1 MPQVSRL
8 TVRGFKSI
16 RSLESLELGRLNVL
30 IGANGAGKSN
40 LMGVFRML
48 SAAANGRLQT
58 YVREQGGADALLYG
72 GLKRTSQ
79 LEVGLRFAGDDGY
92 RVLLE
97 AAAAGALVF
106 AGEELVSEVDGVDV
120 PQSLGEGHQESRLGE
135 VDPTEFSLAP
145 YVLESLPGW
154 RVFHFP
160 DTTASAPVK
169 QPQPARGDL
178 RLKADAANLAPMLRL
193 LRDRYPENYQR
204 IVETVRQVAPF
215 FGGFV
220 HRDNTGSLVE
230 LEWYELD
237 DPDTVRGPHQ
247 LSDGTLRFMCLAT
260 LLLQPR
266 SQKSDTILIDEPEL
280 GLHPYA
286 LAVLVALLEQAG
298 EETQVIVSTQSPE
311 LVSGVDPADV
321 IVAGR
326 TAGESTYER
335 LTPESLVEWLKDYSL
350 GELWKMNVI
359 GGRPSR

>member
-16 RSLESLELGRLNVL
+16 RSLDSLELSSLNVL

-48 SAAANGRLQT
+48 SAVSDGRLQA
-58 YVREQGGADALLYG
+58 YVREQGGAHALLYG

-79 LEVGLRFAGDDGY
+79 LEVGLRFAGREGY

-97 AAAAGALVF
+97 GAAGRLVF
-106 AGEELVSEVDGVDV
+106 AKEELVTEVDGLDV
-120 PQSLGEGHQESRLGE
+120 PRSLGAGHEESRLGE
-135 VDPTEFSLAP
+135 VDSTEFPLAP

-160 DTTASAPVK
+160 DTSASAPVK
-169 QPQPARGDL
+169 QPQAARGDL
-178 RLKADAANLAPMLRL
+178 RLKADAANLAPVLRQ

-204 IVETVRQVAPF
+204 VVETIRQVAPF

-220 HRDNTGSLVE
+220 HRDTAGPLVE
-230 LEWYELD
+230 LEWFQLG
-237 DPDTVRGPHQ
+237 DPDTVLGPHQ

-260 LLLQPR
+260 LLLQHR
-266 SQKSDTILIDEPEL
+266 SQKPDTILIDEPEL

-286 LAVLVALLEQAG
+286 LAVLVALLEQAS
-298 EETQVIVSTQSPE
+298 EETQVIVSTQSAE
-311 LVSGVDPADV
+311 LVNSVDPADV
-321 IVAGR
+321 IVTGR
-326 TAGESTYER
+326 ARGASTYER
-335 LTPESLVEWLKDYSL
+335 LESASLEEWLEEYSL

-359 GGRPSR
+359 GGQPTR